1 MNNKIK
7 EFLKFILKGVVAL
20 AVIYFIAYYF
30 DILVENI
37 IEPMTK
43 AAPAILVILIIIML
57 WLKMLERK
65 KINIKN
71 RRWKWQSVR

>member
-1 MNNKIK
+1 MNNKTK

-20 AVIYFIAYYF
+20 VVIYFIAYYL
-30 DILVENI
+30 DIPVENI

-65 KINIKN
+65 KNKY
-71 RRWKWQSVR
+71 KK